1 MRREALLEDA
11 ESDVKSQQSTSA
23 KMKAASFTI
32 FEKFH
37 LHSIYQTFSQAELR
51 MGLEAWQQMQPGN
64 GHVADCWKQI
74 FVEDQRLV
82 LKGLKWLGCC
92 DLRRLSLHNVAL
104 IF

>member
-1 MRREALLEDA
+1 
-11 ESDVKSQQSTSA
+11 
-23 KMKAASFTI
+23 
-32 FEKFH
+32 
-37 LHSIYQTFSQAELR
+37 

-92 DLRRLSLHNVAL
+92 DLRRLSLHNVA
-104 IF
+104 